1 MLGKIFFKLFL
12 HWSFNVRV
20 IFHHVLVVRIYK
32 FFSNELKK
40 TKLDH
45 DTRLAI
51 RNISARY
58 SDLLVILENVK
69 KMK

>member
-1 MLGKIFFKLFL
+1 MLGRIFFKLFL
-12 HWSFNVRV
+12 HWSYNVRV

-32 FFSNELKK
+32 FFSKELKDIS
-40 TKLDH
+40 LDQ

-58 SDLLVILENVK
+58 SDLLVIL
-69 KMK
+69 